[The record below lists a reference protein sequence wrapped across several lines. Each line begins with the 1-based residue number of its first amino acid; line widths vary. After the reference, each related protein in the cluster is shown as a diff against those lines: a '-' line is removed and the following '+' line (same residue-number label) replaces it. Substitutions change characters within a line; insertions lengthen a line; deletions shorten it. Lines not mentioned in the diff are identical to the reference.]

1 MVCSGLAL
9 SSKKLHVKGQMFCVE
24 EVGSV
29 VASELSCAILALYG
43 HTCGDAKLQ
52 SIRPVSV
59 YRPLVMQY
67 FVLRT
72 QSRAYFLPSL
82 AMRS

>member
-1 MVCSGLAL
+1 MQWFGI
-9 SSKKLHVKGQMFCVE
+9 GQQKIARQGAMFCVA
-24 EVGSV
+24 EVGNI
-29 VASELSCAILALYG
+29 VASALSCAILALYG

-59 YRPLVMQY
+59 YRPLVMQC
-67 FVLRT
+67 FVFRT
-72 QSRAYFLPSL
+72 QSGAYFLPSL